1 MLFETE
7 IATGKQVREETGQKQ
22 IRKGEERAEKKRMNV
37 HFVKNANT
45 PSHTGNCKLKSAFK
59 SKEPVFLSTLSL

>member
-22 IRKGEERAEKKRMNV
+22 IRKGEERAEKKEDECSFR
-37 HFVKNANT
+37 
-45 PSHTGNCKLKSAFK
+45 
-59 SKEPVFLSTLSL
+59 